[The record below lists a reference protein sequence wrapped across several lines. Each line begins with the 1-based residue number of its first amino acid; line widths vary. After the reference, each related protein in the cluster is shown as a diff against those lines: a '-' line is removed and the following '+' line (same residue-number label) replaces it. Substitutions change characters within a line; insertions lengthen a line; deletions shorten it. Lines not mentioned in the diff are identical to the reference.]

1 MRTMTSLDAQNHF
14 GKLIDTLQ
22 REPEM
27 ITRRGSPLYHFLH
40 PLTQDMAL
48 PFHANGS
55 GIMDIFSFTNQLQG
69 IGHSKLAP
77 KVLDL
82 L

>member
-1 MRTMTSLDAQNHF
+1 
-14 GKLIDTLQ
+14 
-22 REPEM
+22 
-27 ITRRGSPLYHFLH
+27 
-40 PLTQDMAL
+40 MAL